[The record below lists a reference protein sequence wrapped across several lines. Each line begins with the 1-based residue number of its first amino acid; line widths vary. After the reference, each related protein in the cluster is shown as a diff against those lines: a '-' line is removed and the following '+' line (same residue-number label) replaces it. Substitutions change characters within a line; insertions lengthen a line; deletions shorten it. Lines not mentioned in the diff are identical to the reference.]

1 MLLGRGG
8 HAWVAGEGKVLDR
21 AESAEQLKQFKRG
34 LEQRLGLWERWRL
47 RYNCSK
53 PWLRGSLYAV
63 MYVLLAAA
71 AASTIYHLLAS

>member
-1 MLLGRGG
+1 MSLGGIYRSF
-8 HAWVAGEGKVLDR
+8 GEGKVLDR
-21 AESAEQLKQFKRG
+21 ADSDQLKLFKRR

-71 AASTIYHLLAS
+71 AASAIYHLLAS